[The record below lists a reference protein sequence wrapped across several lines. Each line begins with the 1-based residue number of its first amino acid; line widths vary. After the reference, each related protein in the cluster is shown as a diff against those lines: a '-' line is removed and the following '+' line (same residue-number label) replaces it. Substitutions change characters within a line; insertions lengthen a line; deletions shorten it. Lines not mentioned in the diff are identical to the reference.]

1 MNNIREVEKEAAMLH
16 WTMRE
21 LYNDVKE
28 LNDRVGNLEYVLSKN
43 LVTKK

>member
-1 MNNIREVEKEAAMLH
+1 MNN
-16 WTMRE
+16 MRE

-28 LNDRVGNLEYVLSKN
+28 LNDLVGNLEYVLSKN